1 MHSTRQNGIDTK
13 VNLSFLRS
21 VCDGDEEFITSII
34 QTFVEDAPKIL
45 QRLVEHTEQANWI
58 KAGLAAHQLK
68 PSLQFIGLNETL
80 AYIQTIEHCSK
91 ENYDTAAIPKL
102 VSKVAL
108 SISQAV
114 EELQHYLNQ
123 PDELP

>member
-1 MHSTRQNGIDTK
+1 MQSTRLNGIDSK
-13 VNLSFLRS
+13 VNLDFLRS

-34 QTFVEDAPKIL
+34 RTFVEDAPQIL
-45 QRLVEHTEQANWI
+45 QQLVEHTEQANWN

-80 AYIQTIEHCSK
+80 GYIKTIEHCSK
-91 ENYDTAAIPKL
+91 ENYDTSTIPKL
-102 VSKVAL
+102 VSLVAM

-114 EELQHYLNQ
+114 IELQHYLSM
-123 PDELP
+123 PDNLP